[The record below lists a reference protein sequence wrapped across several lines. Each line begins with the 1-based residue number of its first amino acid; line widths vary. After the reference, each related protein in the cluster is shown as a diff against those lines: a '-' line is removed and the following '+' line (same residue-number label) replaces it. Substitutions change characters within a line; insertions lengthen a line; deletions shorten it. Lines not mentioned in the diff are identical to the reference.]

1 MQQSHGQR
9 TPLLSSLMSTGTV
22 NKKHS
27 KASTSHFFYMLQRF
41 LMMNQVFWKKHH
53 FKQVKCC
60 LFSIC
65 LCLYNGNRDWLIQ
78 TPNVAYVRLLTIGV
92 ANSLDLKQW
101 MQNLSAYR
109 VRNAII
115 HILLKSKLIK
125 PCQEADTES
134 VATLFVSHMFDS
146 AKREGP
152 EISFFFFLTHPG
164 VT

>member
-1 MQQSHGQR
+1 MASAHHFS
-9 TPLLSSLMSTGTV
+9 PASCLLALWTRNIVKPVHHT
-22 NKKHS
+22 
-27 KASTSHFFYMLQRF
+27 FFYMLQRF

-65 LCLYNGNRDWLIQ
+65 LCLYDGNRDWLIQ

-109 VRNAII
+109 VRDAII

-134 VATLFVSHMFDS
+134 VATLFLSHMFDS

-152 EISFFFFLTHPG
+152 EISFFFFLKHPG